1 MSTDLTSQVKLLSEQ
16 LRREHAAREAAE
28 ETLEHISLELTRS
41 NKKLTEAALKHKALL
56 QAVDE
61 FEGSVI
67 VIDQDEMCTYASEK
81 TNAILGLSPDILLN
95 RSLDSMGE
103 NMLNEQLYI
112 AKKNGLKST
121 GHWVSEP
128 VALADRQCLLEFRF
142 FSKEGRGTVIVVADV
157 TKSVSQKHAYKAIRE
172 ELKLLDSV
180 LQHKLKGETLSHNIN
195 TSIASITAV
204 AETVDRTSTSEMI
217 DGLEQIKALGYQIA
231 RDMRDYELEL
241 TQNEQPEIVILNE
254 FVEELSNEAAL
265 LSETAISLTLSGF
278 DQPLLTRFDKK
289 LAKYAVYSALR
300 LLGRR
305 NKSKHKLCIDVCG
318 RENNQSVE
326 LEINVAFSISRGKGA
341 FPALTSKELEEVSRL
356 PGLAGF
362 ALDSAH
368 LTGNGMRLTISKP
381 SAKRGKQVTQASSDP
396 VSRAP
401 DHVPNNDKPVVIVVE
416 DDKLMIELICEFV
429 KLADYDPIA
438 FENPE
443 KALAYITNN
452 IDRTYIIIS
461 DYLMPQMRGDELAS
475 EIKKMKPSVPIIL
488 YSAQATYKISEQDR
502 YFDILKKPVSPQKLK
517 SILNAAESSMRREN
531 AGNLI

>member
-1 MSTDLTSQVKLLSEQ
+1 MRTDLTSQVKLLSEQ
-16 LRREHAAREAAE
+16 LRREHAARETVE
-28 ETLEHISLELTRS
+28 ETLERISLELSRS
-41 NKKLTEAALKHKALL
+41 NKKLTEAARKHRALL
-56 QAVDE
+56 QAIDE

-67 VIDQDEMCTYASEK
+67 VIDQNEMCTYASEK
-81 TNAILGLSPDILLN
+81 TNAILGLSPDVMLN
-95 RSLDSMGE
+95 GSLDRMGE
-103 NMLNEQLYI
+103 NMLIDQLSI
-112 AKKNGLKST
+112 AKKNGLNST

-128 VALADRQCLLEFRF
+128 VAFADRQSLLEFRF
-142 FSKEGRGTVIVVADV
+142 FSKIGRGTVIVVADV
-157 TKSVSQKHAYKAIRE
+157 TKSVSQKLAFRAIRE

-204 AETVDRTSTSEMI
+204 AETVDRTCNSEMI

-326 LEINVAFSISRGKGA
+326 LEINVAFSKSHGKGA
-341 FPALTSKELEEVSRL
+341 YSALTSKELEQVSRL
-356 PGLAGF
+356 PSLAGF
-362 ALDSAH
+362 ALISAH
-368 LTGNGMRLTISKP
+368 LSGTGMRLTISKP
-381 SAKRGKQVTQASSDP
+381 SAKRIEQGTQSASDF
-396 VSRAP
+396 VSRAL
-401 DHVPNNDKPVVIVVE
+401 DHLHDNDKPVVIVVE

-429 KLADYDPIA
+429 KLADYEPIA
-438 FENPE
+438 FENPKE
-443 KALAYITNN
+443 ALAFITNN
-452 IDRTYIIIS
+452 IDRAYIIIS
-461 DYLMPQMRGDELAS
+461 DYLMPEMRGDELAS
-475 EIKKMKPSVPIIL
+475 EIKKVKPSVPIIL

-517 SILNAAESSMRREN
+517 SILNAAELSMRREN
-531 AGNLI
+531 LGNLI

>member
-28 ETLEHISLELTRS
+28 ETLERISLELTRS

-56 QAVDE
+56 QAIDE

-67 VIDQDEMCTYASEK
+67 VIDQDEICTYASGK

-95 RSLDSMGE
+95 RSLDSIGE
-103 NMLNEQLYI
+103 NTLNDQLSI

-121 GHWVSEP
+121 GHWASEP
-128 VALADRQCLLEFRF
+128 VELADRQCLLEFRF

-157 TKSVSQKHAYKAIRE
+157 TKSVSQKLAFKAIQE

-204 AETVDRTSTSEMI
+204 AEIVDRTSTSEMI

-241 TQNEQPEIVILNE
+241 TQNEQPEIVKLNE

-278 DQPLLTRFDKK
+278 NQPLQTRFDKK
-289 LAKYAVYSALR
+289 VAKYAVYSALR
-300 LLGRR
+300 LLGRS

-341 FPALTSKELEEVSRL
+341 LPALTSKELEEVSRL
-356 PGLAGF
+356 PSLAGF
-362 ALDSAH
+362 ALDSAQ

-381 SAKRGKQVTQASSDP
+381 SAKRDEQVTQASSDS
-396 VSRAP
+396 VSPAP
-401 DHVPNNDKPVVIVVE
+401 DHMLNNDKPVVIVVE
-416 DDKLMIELICEFV
+416 DDKLMIGEFV
-429 KLADYDPIA
+429 KLADYEPIA

-443 KALAYITNN
+443 KALAYVTNN
-452 IDRTYIIIS
+452 IDRSYIIIS
-461 DYLMPQMRGDELAS
+461 DYLMPEMRGDELAS
-475 EIKKMKPSVPIIL
+475 EIKKLKPSVPIIL

-517 SILNAAESSMRREN
+517 SVLDAAELSTRC
-531 AGNLI
+531 APLGNLT